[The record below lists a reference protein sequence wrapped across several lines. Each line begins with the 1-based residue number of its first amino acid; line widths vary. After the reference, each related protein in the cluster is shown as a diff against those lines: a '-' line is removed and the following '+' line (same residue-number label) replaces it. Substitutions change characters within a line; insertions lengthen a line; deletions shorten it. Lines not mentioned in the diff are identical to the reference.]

1 VTKSILRYVLLSSV
15 AGTVIVVDQLT
26 KLSIMQNMRLHE
38 SIPIIP
44 NLFSLTYIRNPG
56 AAFGLLAGSSN
67 AFRMLFFG
75 VTSLF
80 ALALLGTILMRLP
93 ARDWAGQL
101 SIAAILGGAIG
112 NLVDRL
118 KYGEVID
125 FLDVYIIGPDFQFHV
140 DRYQI
145 GPFHIGSYLLDFS
158 VGPYLLD
165 FSGPHHWPAF
175 NVADSAI
182 SVGVVF
188 LIIHFAFEK
197 KSAAQVPS
205 ESASSSANS

>member
-1 VTKSILRYVLLSSV
+1 MTKPVLRYFLLALV
-15 AGTVIVVDQLT
+15 AGTVIIIDQLT

-44 NLFSLTYIRNPG
+44 NLVSLTYIRNPG

-67 AFRMLFFG
+67 AFRTLFFG

-80 ALALLGTILMRLP
+80 ALGLLGTILVRLP
-93 ARDWAGQL
+93 ANDWMGQL
-101 SIAAILGGAIG
+101 SIASILGGAIG
-112 NLVDRL
+112 NLLDRL
-118 KYGEVID
+118 QYGEVID
-125 FLDVYIIGPDFQFHV
+125 FLDFYV
-140 DRYQI
+140 D
-145 GPFHIGSYLLDFS
+145 SY
-158 VGPYLLD
+158 
-165 FSGPHHWPAF
+165 HWPAF

-197 KSAAQVPS
+197 KEAPAVPS
-205 ESASSSANS
+205 GSASSSASH